1 MVDAVKIDT
10 LRRTYGFLNGLVE
23 GDHGVV
29 HRVAPLMTLTN
40 DMLDRSLDD
49 FTTAYI
55 DVVKSQMDVPA
66 DISLIDN
73 DFVFTAA
80 LAVPH
85 WLRGQLDGLSG
96 WDDYC
101 ARVRARVAVDAAAA
115 AEDAAWRARIV
126 QDVEALAAE
135 ENEFDAAGLSE
146 AEAALEKAEH
156 HAAES
161 AELAAHSAYADAL
174 VENVLQDAP
183 LA

>member
-1 MVDAVKIDT
+1 MKIDT

-29 HRVAPLMTLTN
+29 HHVAPMMTLTT
-40 DMLDRSLDD
+40 DMLNRSLDD

-55 DVVKSQMDVPA
+55 AVATSMEVPA

-73 DFVFTAA
+73 YFVYTAA

-85 WLRGQLDGLSG
+85 WLRGQLDGPSG

-115 AEDAAWRARIV
+115 VEDAAWRARIV